1 MEKPETAVTT
11 SRAWNFGAGPGAL
24 PEEVLGWI
32 REDLPVYQGSGAS
45 IMEHSHRGKVYM
57 AVHAE
62 ASANVRKLL
71 GVPDDYAVLWIQGG
85 ATGQFAMVPMN
96 LLGEGQSADYTNTGE
111 WASKAIA
118 EAKVL
123 GAVNVVADTAADRP
137 CRVPAPEGLKWTP
150 GAAYAHITTN
160 ETISGTQWQGVPQT
174 PSPLVADMSSDIF
187 SKPIDVKKFGLIYA
201 GAQKNIGPAG
211 VALVIMHKDLAGR
224 ATAKTPK
231 FFRYATQIEN
241 DSMYNTPPTFAIY
254 VCALVTRW
262 LLAKG
267 GLTEIAKLNAQKAK
281 TLYEAI
287 DGSSF
292 YKPAA
297 AKECRSVMN
306 VTWRLPNEELEK
318 KFAKEAEANGM
329 IGLAG
334 HRSVGGLRASIYNA
348 CTLQAVQTLVSFMRE
363 FERKSG

>member
-1 MEKPETAVTT
+1 MPKPEETVAAA
-11 SRAWNFGAGPGAL
+11 RAWNFGAGPGAL
-24 PEEVLGWI
+24 PDEVLGWI
-32 REDLPVYQGSGAS
+32 KEDLPVYQNSGAS
-45 IMEHSHRGKVYM
+45 IMEHSHRGKIYM

-62 ASANVRKLL
+62 ATANTRKLL

-85 ATGQFAMVPMN
+85 ATGQFDMVPLN
-96 LLGEGQSADYTNTGE
+96 LMGERQSADYTHTGE
-111 WASKAIA
+111 WSSKAIA
-118 EAKVL
+118 EAKVI

-137 CRVPAPEGLKWTP
+137 CRMPRPEELKWSP
-150 GAAYAHITTN
+150 SAAYAHITTN
-160 ETISGTQWQGVPQT
+160 ETISGTQWQAVPAT
-174 PSPLVADMSSDIF
+174 PSPLIADMSSDIF

-211 VALVIMHKDLAGR
+211 VALVILRKELAAR
-224 ATAKTPK
+224 CPAKTPK
-231 FFRYATQIEN
+231 FFRYSTHIEN
-241 DSMYNTPPTFAIY
+241 DSMYNTPPTFGIY

-262 LLAKG
+262 LLARG
-267 GLTEIAKLNAQKAK
+267 GLAEVAKANAQKAQL
-281 TLYEAI
+281 LYGAI

-297 AKECRSVMN
+297 AKEFRSPMN
-306 VTWRLPNEELEK
+306 VTWRLPSEELEK
-318 KFAKEAEANGM
+318 KFVKESEAAGM

-348 CTLQAVQTLVSFMRE
+348 CTLQAVQALVSFMKE